1 MGAHMSAMPLIRQES
16 GVEQYLKE
24 IQDVALLTAL
34 QEQQLA
40 RRMKKMNSKVP
51 AESADARAAREQFIK
66 ANLRLVVSVAK
77 NYLNKGLSFLD
88 LIEEGN
94 LGLLRAVQ
102 RFDPRKKCRFS
113 TYATW
118 WIRQAIRRALVNTAK
133 TVRVPSYMVEI
144 IAKWKS
150 LQNEFIQKHS
160 RKPDMQEMAEAMDLG
175 RESLEI
181 LKRAINASDNF
192 SRPVSLD
199 VMWPTNEVADLKDSS
214 SPDKSVLS
222 QMDSE
227 RIETLLRSIS
237 EREAA
242 VLRLRYGLYDGQ
254 PMTLGDIGKRL
265 RITRERVRQI
275 EKIALRKLHKR
286 LGGKDGEE

>member
-1 MGAHMSAMPLIRQES
+1 MRQES

-24 IQDVALLTAL
+24 IQSVALLTAE

-40 RRMKKMNSKVP
+40 VRMKKMESTVP
-51 AESADARAAREQFIK
+51 VEQQDARDAREQFIK

-77 NYLNKGLSFLD
+77 NYINKGLSFLD

-102 RFDPRKKCRFS
+102 RFDPARKCRFS

-144 IAKWKS
+144 IARWKTVA
-150 LQNEFIQKHS
+150 NEFLQKHG
-160 RKPDMQEMAEAMDLG
+160 RKPDLSEIAEAMDLG
-175 RESLEI
+175 TESLEI
-181 LKRAINASDNF
+181 LKRAINTSNNF

-199 VMWPTNEVADLKDSS
+199 VMWPTNEVAEKETAA
-214 SPDKSVLS
+214 PEQTVFS
-222 QMDSE
+222 QLDSE
-227 RIETLLRSIS
+227 RIETLLRSING
-237 EREAA
+237 READ
-242 VLRLRYGLYDGQ
+242 VLRMRYGLYDGQ

-265 RITRERVRQI
+265 KITRERVRQI
-275 EKIALRKLHKR
+275 EKIALRKLNR
-286 LGGKDGEE
+286 ELVERDEDN

>member
-1 MGAHMSAMPLIRQES
+1 MLRQES

-24 IQDVALLTAL
+24 IQHASLLTAE
-34 QEQQLA
+34 QERQLA
-40 RRMKKMNSKVP
+40 RRMLKMESKKEEE
-51 AESADARAAREQFIK
+51 AEDAQAARQQFIK

-77 NYLNKGLSFLD
+77 NYVNKGLSFLD

-94 LGLLRAVQ
+94 LGLLKAVS
-102 RFDPRKKCRFS
+102 RFDPKRGCRFS

-118 WIRQAIRRALVNTAK
+118 WIRQAIRRALVNTSK

-144 IAKWKS
+144 ISKMKLVKNA
-150 LQNEFIQKHS
+150 FIQEHS
-160 RKPDMQEMAEAMDLG
+160 RAPDINELSDLMDLG
-175 RESLEI
+175 RESLAI
-181 LKRAINASDNF
+181 LKRAINAADNF

-199 VMWPTNEVADLKDSS
+199 VMWPTNEVADMSDNN
-214 SPDKSVLS
+214 SPDKIVFS

-227 RIETLLRSIS
+227 RLEHLLRSINQ
-237 EREAA
+237 REAE

-265 RITRERVRQI
+265 KITRERVRQI
-275 EKIALRKLHKR
+275 EKIALKKLNKR
-286 LGGKDGEE
+286 LASWNED

>member
-1 MGAHMSAMPLIRQES
+1 MSAMTLIRQES

-24 IQDVALLTAL
+24 IQNVPLLTAK
-34 QEQQLA
+34 QEQELA
-40 RRMKKMNSKVP
+40 RRMKKMESKVP
-51 AESADARAAREQFIK
+51 AQAKDARDARELFIRS
-66 ANLRLVVSVAK
+66 NLRLVVSVAK
-77 NYLNKGLSFLD
+77 NYLNKGLAFLD

-102 RFDPRKKCRFS
+102 RFDPRRKCRFS

-144 IAKWKS
+144 IAKWKTVA
-150 LQNEFIQKHS
+150 NEFTQKHG
-160 RKPDMQEMAEAMDLG
+160 RKPDIHEIAEAMDLG
-175 RESLEI
+175 SESIEI

-199 VMWPTNEVADLKDSS
+199 VMWAAGEVADGKEGAT
-214 SPDKSVLS
+214 PDQAVFSE
-222 QMDSE
+222 MDNE
-227 RIETLLRSIS
+227 RIDVLLKSIN

-254 PMTLGDIGKRL
+254 PMTLGDIGKKL

-275 EKIALRKLHKR
+275 EKLALRKLNKK
-286 LGGKDGEE
+286 LVSSNEGE

>member
-1 MGAHMSAMPLIRQES
+1 MASFTIIRQES

-24 IQDVALLTAL
+24 IQSVPLLTAE
-34 QEQQLA
+34 QERELA
-40 RRMKKMNSKVP
+40 KRMRHADSKDP
-51 AESADARAAREQFIK
+51 RKARDGREAREQFIR

-102 RFDPRKKCRFS
+102 RFDPRRRCRFS

-150 LQNEFIQKHS
+150 LQNEFAQKHG
-160 RKPDMQEMAEAMDLG
+160 RKPDISEVASEMDLG
-175 RESLEI
+175 DEGMAI
-181 LKRAINASDNF
+181 LKRAISASDNF
-192 SRPVSLD
+192 SHPVSLD
-199 VMWPTNEVADLKDSS
+199 VMWPTSEVADGKETSL
-214 SPDKSVLS
+214 PDRTVFS

-227 RIETLLRSIS
+227 RIENMLRSIN

-242 VLRLRYGLYDGQ
+242 VLRYRYGLYDGQ

-275 EKIALRKLHKR
+275 EKIALRKLHRR
-286 LGGKDGEE
+286 LVSRSEDE

>member
-1 MGAHMSAMPLIRQES
+1 MCAMPLIRQES

-24 IQDVALLTAL
+24 IQDVALLTAA
-34 QEQQLA
+34 QEMELA
-40 RRMKKMNSKVP
+40 RRMKKMASKVL
-51 AESADARAAREQFIK
+51 AEAEDARAAREQFIK

-77 NYLNKGLSFLD
+77 NYINKGLAFLD

-102 RFDPRKKCRFS
+102 RFDPARKCRFS

-118 WIRQAIRRALVNTAK
+118 WIRQAIRRALVNTSK

-144 IAKWKS
+144 IAKWKTVA
-150 LQNEFIQKHS
+150 NEFTQKHN
-160 RKPDMQEMAEAMDLG
+160 RKPDLQEIAEAMDLG
-175 RESLEI
+175 DEGMQI

-199 VMWPTNEVADLKDSS
+199 VMWPTHEVADLKESS
-214 SPDKSVLS
+214 SPDKAVFS
-222 QMDSE
+222 QLDTE
-227 RIETLLRSIS
+227 RIDTLLKSIS
-237 EREAA
+237 QREAE
-242 VLRLRYGLYDGQ
+242 VLRYRYGLYDGQ
-254 PMTLGDIGKRL
+254 PMTLGDIGKKL

-275 EKIALRKLHKR
+275 EKIALKKLHKQMSANDE
-286 LGGKDGEE
+286 LD

>member
-1 MGAHMSAMPLIRQES
+1 MSAMPLIRQES

-24 IQDVALLTAL
+24 IQNVALLTAL

-40 RRMKKMNSKVP
+40 VRMLKMSSQEPEEAK
-51 AESADARAAREQFIK
+51 DARDAREQFIR

-77 NYLNKGLSFLD
+77 NYLNKGLAFLD

-102 RFDPRKKCRFS
+102 RFDPARKCRFS

-144 IAKWKS
+144 IAKWKTAA
-150 LQNEFIQKHS
+150 NEFTQKHG
-160 RKPDMQEMAEAMDLG
+160 RKPDLSEIAEAMHLG
-175 RESLEI
+175 TESLEI

-199 VMWPTNEVADLKDSS
+199 VMWPMTEIADGKESAA
-214 SPDKSVLS
+214 PEASVFS

-227 RIETLLRSIS
+227 RIDTLLKSIT
-237 EREAA
+237 EREAS

-254 PMTLGDIGKRL
+254 PMTLGEIGKRL
-265 RITRERVRQI
+265 KITRERVRQI
-275 EKIALRKLHKR
+275 EKIALRKLNR
-286 LGGKDGEE
+286 EMVSRNEDE

>member
-1 MGAHMSAMPLIRQES
+1 MAGLSLIRQES

-24 IQDVALLTAL
+24 IQDVPLLTAE

-40 RRMKKMNSKVP
+40 RRMKKMSSKVV
-51 AESADARAAREQFIK
+51 AESDDAKAAREQFIK

-94 LGLLRAVQ
+94 LGLLRAVS

-118 WIRQAIRRALVNTAK
+118 WIRQAIRRALVHTAK

-144 IAKWKS
+144 IAKWKTVA
-150 LQNEFIQKHS
+150 NEFTQKHG
-160 RKPDMQEMAEAMDLG
+160 RKPDMHEIAEAMGIDPD
-175 RESLEI
+175 SMEI

-199 VMWPTNEVADLKDSS
+199 VMWPTNEVADGRESA
-214 SPDKSVLS
+214 SPDKTVLS
-222 QMDSE
+222 QMDNE
-227 RIETLLRSIS
+227 RIESLLRSIN

-275 EKIALRKLHKR
+275 EKIALRKLNKR
-286 LGGKDGEE
+286 LSARDEE

>member
-1 MGAHMSAMPLIRQES
+1 MSAMPLMRQES

-24 IQDVALLTAL
+24 IQSVALLTAL

-40 RRMKKMNSKVP
+40 RRMGKMESAVP
-51 AESADARAAREQFIK
+51 AEAQDARDAREQFIK

-102 RFDPRKKCRFS
+102 RFDPARKCRFS

-118 WIRQAIRRALVNTAK
+118 WIRQAIRRALVNTSK

-144 IAKWKS
+144 IAKWKTAA
-150 LQNEFIQKHS
+150 NEFTQKHG
-160 RKPDMQEMAEAMDLG
+160 RKPDLHEIAEAMELG
-175 RESLEI
+175 EESLEI

-192 SRPVSLD
+192 ARPVSLD
-199 VMWPTNEVADLKDSS
+199 VMWPTNEVADASESS
-214 SPDKSVLS
+214 SPDKAVFS
-222 QMDSE
+222 QLDSE
-227 RIETLLRSIS
+227 RIDTILKAINP
-237 EREAA
+237 REAE
-242 VLRLRYGLYDGQ
+242 VLRYRYGLYAGQ
-254 PMTLGDIGKRL
+254 PMTLGDIGKKL
-265 RITRERVRQI
+265 GITRERVRQI
-275 EKIALRKLHKR
+275 EKIALRKLHQK
-286 LGGKDGEE
+286 LASSNGEE

>member
-1 MGAHMSAMPLIRQES
+1 MSAMPLIRQES

-24 IQDVALLTAL
+24 IQDVSLLTAE
-34 QEQQLA
+34 QERQLA
-40 RRMKKMNSKVP
+40 YRMKKMASKKP
-51 AESADARAAREQFIK
+51 EEAADARAAREQFIK

-77 NYLNKGLSFLD
+77 NYLNKGLAFLD

-102 RFDPRKKCRFS
+102 RFDPRKGCRFS

-144 IAKWKS
+144 IAKWKTI
-150 LQNEFIQKHS
+150 QNEFIQKFN
-160 RKPDMQEMAEAMDLG
+160 RKPDIQEVADAMDLG
-175 RESLEI
+175 SESLEI
-181 LKRAINASDNF
+181 VKRAINASDNF

-199 VMWPTNEVADLKDSS
+199 VMWPTQEVADLKENS
-214 SPDKSVLS
+214 SPEATVLDA
-222 QMDSE
+222 MDSE
-227 RIETLLRSIS
+227 RIEHLLRSIN
-237 EREAA
+237 EREAS
-242 VLRLRYGLYDGQ
+242 VLRYRYGLYDGQ
-254 PMTLGDIGKRL
+254 PMTLGDIGKKL

-286 LGGKDGEE
+286 LAERGED

>member
-1 MGAHMSAMPLIRQES
+1 MGGMSFIRQES

-24 IQDVALLTAL
+24 IQDVPLLTAE
-34 QEQQLA
+34 QERQLA
-40 RRMKKMNSKVP
+40 RRMKHLNSKDP
-51 AESADARAAREQFIK
+51 DKQRDAREAREQFIR

-77 NYLNKGLSFLD
+77 NYLNKGLAFLD

-102 RFDPRKKCRFS
+102 RFDPRRKCRFS

-144 IAKWKS
+144 IAKWKAV
-150 LQNEFIQKHS
+150 QNEFTQKFG
-160 RKPDMQEMAEAMDLG
+160 RKPDIHEIAEAMDLG
-175 RESLEI
+175 DESLEI

-199 VMWPTNEVADLKDSS
+199 VMWPTHEVADHKESS
-214 SPDKSVLS
+214 SPDKTVFS

-227 RIETLLRSIS
+227 RIEQLLRSIN

-275 EKIALRKLHKR
+275 EKIALRKLNKR
-286 LGGKDGEE
+286 LAARQDEE

>member
-1 MGAHMSAMPLIRQES
+1 MSAMPLIRQES

-40 RRMKKMNSKVP
+40 RRMKKMNSKIDSE
-51 AESADARAAREQFIK
+51 AADARAAREQFIK

-102 RFDPRKKCRFS
+102 RFDPRRKCRFS

-144 IAKWKS
+144 IAKWKTI
-150 LQNEFIQKHS
+150 QNEFTQKHG
-160 RKPDMQEMAEAMDLG
+160 RKPDMTEIAEAMDMG
-175 RESLEI
+175 SESLEI

-199 VMWPTNEVADLKDSS
+199 VMWPTNEVADLKESS

-227 RIETLLRSIS
+227 RIETLLRSIN

-275 EKIALRKLHKR
+275 EKIALRKLNKR

>member
-1 MGAHMSAMPLIRQES
+1 MLRQES

-24 IQDVALLTAL
+24 IQHASLLTAE
-34 QEQQLA
+34 QERQLA
-40 RRMKKMNSKVP
+40 RRMTKMESKKEEEAM
-51 AESADARAAREQFIK
+51 DAQEARQQFIK

-77 NYLNKGLSFLD
+77 NYVNKGLSFLD

-94 LGLLRAVQ
+94 LGLLKAVS
-102 RFDPRKKCRFS
+102 RFDPNRGFRFS

-118 WIRQAIRRALVNTAK
+118 WIRQAIRRALVNTSK

-144 IAKWKS
+144 ISKMKLVKNA
-150 LQNEFIQKHS
+150 FIQEHS
-160 RKPDMQEMAEAMDLG
+160 RAPDINELSDLMDLG
-175 RESLEI
+175 RESLAI
-181 LKRAINASDNF
+181 LKRAINAADNF

-199 VMWPTNEVADLKDSS
+199 VMWPTNEVADMSDNN
-214 SPDKSVLS
+214 SPDKIVFS

-227 RIETLLRSIS
+227 RLEHLLRSINQ
-237 EREAA
+237 REAE

-265 RITRERVRQI
+265 KITRERVRQI
-275 EKIALRKLHKR
+275 EKIALKKLNKR
-286 LGGKDGEE
+286 LASWNED